1 MRKSLALL
9 DITNIHQKPMRKSVR
24 HIINRIN
31 KQRSISVAAVLISL
45 SYLSS
50 RLLGLVRDRLLA
62 SNFGLSA
69 QTDAYS
75 AAFRIPDLLFTLLV
89 SGAFAVSFIPVFVG
103 YIERKKIDEAW
114 EVASTVLNFII
125 LLAIGLGLAAAIWT
139 EPLVRII
146 APGFDPERFHLTVN
160 LTRIMLITPLLFGI
174 SSVLGAIQQSFQRFI
189 LFALASVFYNVGI
202 IFGIVF
208 FEQFFQVPIY
218 GVALGVVAGTA
229 LQSVMQTVG
238 VLGLGFRYKFSLNL
252 RHPAVGRIFKLMVP
266 RSLDLGLEQIN
277 IIVETAIGSQLA
289 AGSLTSYYFAN
300 NLKNVPLGL
309 FGGAISTAV
318 FPSLIRAA
326 KSKDRSKLP
335 AQIVQ
340 TIRFVLFFVLPSA
353 AIAIIMRG
361 YIVRLLLGFGDQ
373 TTADVLGW
381 LAGVIV
387 AQSVFFVVARIFYA
401 LEDTK
406 TPLFTSLLTL
416 GLNILLSYGL
426 SKEYGVLGLAMA
438 LSLVTMLELGFLL
451 LLLRRK
457 LGSFGLRHIVRGG
470 MRMFVASTA
479 MAGVMYVL
487 ITNFFPL
494 FRDERGWR
502 VLAPK
507 FFVVSVIGLFAYALV
522 CWLLR
527 LDEIRTVIRY
537 TQRKYLSRL
546 RRNIG
551 A

>member
-1 MRKSLALL
+1 MLTRYLCVRFQRKTMR
-9 DITNIHQKPMRKSVR
+9 NSVKA
-24 HIINRIN
+24 IINRIN
-31 KQRSISVAAVLISL
+31 KQRSISMAALLISL
-45 SYLSS
+45 SYLTS

-114 EVASTVLNFII
+114 EVASIVLNLIII
-125 LLAIGLGLAAAIWT
+125 LTIILGLATFIWT

-160 LTRIMLITPLLFGI
+160 LTRIMLVTPLLFGI

-202 IFGIVF
+202 IIGIVF
-208 FEQFFQVPIY
+208 FEQFFQAPIY
-218 GVALGVVAGTA
+218 GVAYGVVAGTA
-229 LQSVMQTVG
+229 LQAIMQFIG
-238 VLGLGFRYKFSLNL
+238 IIGLGFRYHLSVKLW
-252 RHPAVGRIFKLMVP
+252 HPAVMRIFKLMVP

-277 IIVETAIGSQLA
+277 TIVVTAIGSQLA
-289 AGSLTSYYFAN
+289 AGSLTSYYYAN

-326 KSKDRSKLP
+326 KSKNKSRLP
-335 AQIVQ
+335 SQIVQ

-381 LAGVIV
+381 LAAVIV
-387 AQSVFFVVARIFYA
+387 SQSVFFIVARIFYA

-406 TPLFTSLLTL
+406 TPLYTSLATF
-416 GLNILLSYGL
+416 GFNIILCYILSA
-426 SKEYGVLGLAMA
+426 EYGVLGLAMS
-438 LSLVTMLELGFLL
+438 LSTVTTLELIILL

-457 LGSFGLRHIVRGG
+457 IGSFGLRNIIQGGVR
-470 MRMFVASTA
+470 MVMASIA
-479 MAGVMYVL
+479 MAGVMYIL
-487 ITNFFPL
+487 ITNYFPL

-502 VLAPK
+502 VLGPK
-507 FFVVSVIGLFAYALV
+507 FLIVSLVGLGAYLLV

-527 LDEIRTVIRY
+527 LDEIRTVVRY
-537 TQRKYLSRL
+537 TQRRYLNRL

>member
-1 MRKSLALL
+1 MR
-9 DITNIHQKPMRKSVR
+9 NSVKA
-24 HIINRIN
+24 IINRIN
-31 KQRSISVAAVLISL
+31 KQRSISVAALLISL
-45 SYLSS
+45 SYLTS

-89 SGAFAVSFIPVFVG
+89 SGAFAVSFIPIFVG

-114 EVASTVLNFII
+114 EVASIVMNLIII
-125 LLAIGLGLAAAIWT
+125 LTIILGLATFVWT

-160 LTRIMLITPLLFGI
+160 LTRIMLVTPLLFGI

-202 IFGIVF
+202 IIGIVF

-218 GVALGVVAGTA
+218 GVAYGVVAGTA
-229 LQSVMQTVG
+229 LQAIMQFVG
-238 VLGLGFRYKFSLNL
+238 VIGLGFRYQLSIKLW
-252 RHPAVGRIFKLMVP
+252 HPAVMRIFKLMVP

-277 IIVETAIGSQLA
+277 TIVVTAIGSQLA
-289 AGSLTSYYFAN
+289 AGSLTSYYYAN

-326 KSKDRSKLP
+326 KSKDKSRLP
-335 AQIVQ
+335 SQIVQ

-381 LAGVIV
+381 LAAVIV
-387 AQSVFFVVARIFYA
+387 SQSVFFIVARIFYA

-406 TPLFTSLLTL
+406 TPLYTSLATF
-416 GLNILLSYGL
+416 GLNILLCYVFSA
-426 SKEYGVLGLAMA
+426 EYGVLGLAMS
-438 LSLVTMLELGFLL
+438 LSTVTTLELIILL

-457 LGSFGLRHIVRGG
+457 IGTFGLRNIIQGG
-470 MRMFVASTA
+470 MRMVMGSTL
-479 MAGVMYVL
+479 MAGAMYIM
-487 ITNFFPL
+487 ITYFFPL
-494 FRDERGWR
+494 YRDERGWR

-507 FFVVSVIGLFAYALV
+507 FMIVSMVGLGIYLLA
-522 CWLLR
+522 CWLMR
-527 LDEIRTVIRY
+527 LDEMRTVVRY